1 MSYRMPMSSK
11 FYGELV
17 IRYQQFSTEYLKKE
31 LERLSESN
39 SEFDSCVCGI
49 IRQEIKGRNGR

>member
-1 MSYRMPMSSK
+1 MGYRMPMSSK

-17 IRYQQFSTEYLKKE
+17 IRYQKFSTEYLKKE

-49 IRQEIKGRNGR
+49 IRAEIKGRNDR

>member
-1 MSYRMPMSSK
+1 MGYKMPMSSK

-17 IRYQQFSTEYLKKE
+17 NRYRNFSTDYLKKE
-31 LERLSESN
+31 LDNLSESK

-49 IRQEIKGRNGR
+49 IRTEIKARNGR